1 MSTSILSKFRRIDHA
16 MHKSGGYNDGSYLI
30 QYASETDDQYLKRK
44 EVAWFGDELSEA
56 CNNFSGYLAK
66 RLPVRQNIDNPLLS
80 GIIDDCNWR
89 GDHLDVFWQSF
100 IVEAAAR
107 GSMLLLVEMPETLPD
122 NQQAQLTQR
131 AFPYLVMIKPEN
143 VTDYHLNKRGMLTRV
158 EITEIIDNKYI
169 TRGWDENT
177 WWVREGDKLIDDG
190 AHGLGVCPVL
200 AFTVEG
206 DFPSLGQFAG
216 MEPAINRL
224 YNMRSEF
231 DEILRRHTFPIFAAQ
246 FPLIEPAQNESPES
260 ANNRQM
266 ALIKALQDAI
276 KKLGSERGLV
286 TPGPVQFIAPPDG
299 PANIYLTAIDKMER
313 KIDEM
318 GLKVNMP
325 GERAAES
332 GEALTIRF
340 QSLNA
345 ALIRFARR
353 MEDLERRMWDMAARW
368 MKIKNTSK
376 IEWPK
381 DYALADTER
390 EIAILQQ
397 MEASGMPDNVVNK
410 QKETVINAQFPTVQL
425 DEMDELMA
433 SVREGEHERDDDN
446 D

>member
-16 MHKSGGYNDGSYLI
+16 LHKSGGYNDGTYLI
-30 QYASETDDQYLKRK
+30 QYAAETDDQYDKRK
-44 EVAWFGDELSEA
+44 EVAWFGDELLDA

-66 RLPVRQNIDNPLLS
+66 RPPIRQSIDNPLLS
-80 GIIDDCNWR
+80 GILDDCNWR

-100 IVEAAAR
+100 IVEASAR
-107 GSMLLLVEMPETLPD
+107 GSMLLLVEMPEQVPD
-122 NQQAQLTQR
+122 NQLAQLNQR

-143 VTDYHLNKRGMLTRV
+143 VTDYKLNKRGMLTHV
-158 EITEIIDNKYI
+158 EISETVDGKYI
-169 TRGWDENT
+169 TRGWDET
-177 WWVREGDKLIDDG
+177 AWWVREGEKLIDQG
-190 AHGLGVCPVL
+190 EHSLGICPVL

-216 MEPAINRL
+216 MEPVINRL

-231 DEILRRHTFPIFAAQ
+231 DEILRRHTFPIFSAQ
-246 FPLIEPAQNESPES
+246 FPLIDPAQNESPES

-266 ALIKALQDAI
+266 ALIKALRDAI
-276 KKLGSERGLV
+276 GNLGSERGIV

-299 PANIYLTAIDKMER
+299 PATIYMTAIKNMEA
-313 KIDEM
+313 KLDEM

-325 GERAAES
+325 GERSAES
-332 GEALTIRF
+332 GVALTVRF

-368 MKIKNTSK
+368 VNIKNTSQ

-397 MEASGMPDNVVNK
+397 MEASGMPDGVINK
-410 QKETVINAQFPTVQL
+410 QMGTVISAQYPTVQL

-433 SVREGEHERDDDN
+433 SVKEGEHERDDDN